1 MERQHTEYFLRSC
14 TKASCSY
21 KPVIEENKI
30 HSGGGRL
37 LGQKRDKLQRKKCQ
51 ACSFSLPTIAQAS
64 RTAGVVGSAELMGE
78 VAKGKVGEMSIGEK
92 HHQFKT
98 RLSLHT
104 TETSLTSIHGYP
116 KERGEKQSLH
126 SHATEQLKPHSL
138 RSLRAARY
146 LIHHV
151 RTRRK
156 IELENK
162 LSDSAYA
169 CQHCLPGMPAEK
181 LIGWSMRIL
190 KKPLIE
196 VIASN
201 ALAVRPETRD
211 LVIILNNY
219 YLHYGLVM
227 RTSGLIDTL
236 QLLKK

>member
-1 MERQHTEYFLRSC
+1 
-14 TKASCSY
+14 
-21 KPVIEENKI
+21 
-30 HSGGGRL
+30 
-37 LGQKRDKLQRKKCQ
+37 
-51 ACSFSLPTIAQAS
+51 
-64 RTAGVVGSAELMGE
+64 MGE

-98 RLSLHT
+98 RLSLYI
-104 TETSLTSIHGYP
+104 TETSLPSIHGYP
-116 KERGEKQSLH
+116 KEKSEKQSLH
-126 SHATEQLKPHSL
+126 SHATEQLKLHSL
-138 RSLRAARY
+138 RSLRTARY

-162 LSDSAYA
+162 LSGSAHA
-169 CQHCLPGMPAEK
+169 RQHCLPEMSAEK

-190 KKPLIE
+190 KKLLIE

-201 ALAVRPETRD
+201 TLAVKSETHD

-219 YLHYGLVM
+219 YLHSGLAM
-227 RTSGLIDTL
+227 RTSGLIDTP